1 MILVELLTNLN
12 GTLPFGQVCHF
23 FFFFTNFTIFREI
36 NLFLQFAGY
45 KTTIRQH
52 ENEMLLGV
60 EITHKMLRTDSAWG
74 TISNIQQRYGNGPEC
89 IRQIKRALIGS
100 IVISHYNNKTYRVDD
115 VDFST
120 TPACKFFYELQHK
133 FHLKYVLFFK
143 FSNF

>member
-23 FFFFTNFTIFREI
+23 FFTNFTIFRDI

-133 FHLKYVLFFK
+133 FHLEYVLFFK